1 MQSAKQQTSVTVR
14 VDSVTVSVGVTGAL
28 LPSGQF
34 TSLALTLPSPVGLA
48 LIPELVRTRLSIE
61 RADSLTNVL
70 LVVNDV
76 CAKDR
81 GALLHDGDR
90 VLLISPIS
98 GG

>member
-1 MQSAKQQTSVTVR
+1 MQSAQQQT
-14 VDSVTVSVGVTGAL
+14 SVTVSVGVTGAL

-34 TSLALTLPSPVGLA
+34 TSFALTLPSPARLA
-48 LIPELVRTRLSIE
+48 QVPELVSTRLSID
-61 RADSLTNVL
+61 RADRLTNVM

>member
-1 MQSAKQQTSVTVR
+1 MPHIKQENSVTINI
-14 VDSVTVSVGVTGAL
+14 GVTGAL

-34 TSLALTLPSPVGLA
+34 TSFAVTLPTPARLGEL
-48 LIPELVRTRLSIE
+48 PELIRKRLSMD
-61 RADSLTNVL
+61 RADRLTNVM

-76 CAKDR
+76 CTQDR
-81 GALLHDGDR
+81 DTILGNDDR

>member
-1 MQSAKQQTSVTVR
+1 MQSAQQQT
-14 VDSVTVSVGVTGAL
+14 SVTVSVGVTGAL

-34 TSLALTLPSPVGLA
+34 TSFALTLPSPARLVQV
-48 LIPELVRTRLSIE
+48 PELVRTRLSID
-61 RADSLTNVL
+61 RADRLTNVM

-76 CAKDR
+76 CAQDR
-81 GALLHDGDR
+81 GALLQDGDR